1 MEIDRGSSEGAETD
15 EETLLPRNLRPEP
28 SLTIMLPIEF
38 YVLNA
43 TTALIW
49 LYQNCSHE
57 ALILLFGLGALA
69 LVAVVGITVYRLASE
84 IIELFLL
91 LLNVLCNHSLRMY
104 TTQRRTRATSH
115 LRSNSS
121 RSLENLRSPETHESS
136 IGLTGTSGR
145 TRVPSVLALHPLQ
158 WDAVEARQSQSPRL
172 APQTIDALVPSPRPS
187 RVSLRRSRRVRP
199 RATDSA

>member
-1 MEIDRGSSEGAETD
+1 MD
-15 EETLLPRNLRPEP
+15 EDTLLPRNLRPES

-57 ALILLFGLGALA
+57 VLILLFGLGALG
-69 LVAVVGITVYRLASE
+69 LVTVVGITVYRLASE
-84 IIELFLL
+84 LIELSLL
-91 LLNVLCNHSLRMY
+91 LLNVLCNPSVRMY
-104 TTQRRTRATSH
+104 TTQRRTRATRH

-121 RSLENLRSPETHESS
+121 NSLENIRSPETHESNV
-136 IGLTGTSGR
+136 GLTER
-145 TRVPSVLALHPLQ
+145 ARVPSALALHPLQ

-172 APQTIDALVPSPRPS
+172 APQAIDALISSPRAS
-187 RVSLRRSRRVRP
+187 RVSLRRSRRNRP
-199 RATDSA
+199 RTTDSA